1 MTISSI
7 GGKPAAAIQSLV
19 NLRNTLDDL
28 QRQLST
34 GKKSTTYA
42 GLGLDR
48 GVTVSLRAQ
57 ISAMSSFDATIDN
70 VNTRINVAQTA
81 LSRISDI
88 GASVKTSMSQGT
100 FGSSAA
106 AINTAQTA
114 AQLSLDET
122 LNLLNTRAGDRYLF
136 SGNATDQPAVESYD
150 HIVNGNGA
158 QAGLKQII
166 SERNQADLGASG
178 LGRLDITSPTATSVS
193 VAEDAVSPFGFK
205 LASVNSTLTNA
216 VVAGPAG
223 VPQALSVDLS
233 GGNPSAGDSI
243 TLRFDLPDG
252 TSENLTLTATTASP
266 PGANQ
271 FTIGA
276 DPTATT
282 ANLQTALTTSIGKLA
297 ATALTAASAN
307 QASSEFFAADANN
320 PPMRVDGPPF
330 DTATGM
336 IAGSSADTVI
346 WYTGDADSGSARA
359 TASARVD
366 PSLSVNYG
374 VRANEDGLRSIV
386 QNVATLAAITIS
398 PSDPNASDLSLAL
411 NQRLTANLNGSPG
424 DQKIS
429 NIQTDLASAQVTI
442 SAAKTRHQQQNA
454 ALADYLQQIEGV
466 SNEEVGAQILTLQT
480 RLQASMQV
488 TSMLYEISL
497 INYMP

>member
-57 ISAMSSFDATIDN
+57 ISAMTGFDSTINN

-81 LSRISDI
+81 LGRMSDI
-88 GASVKTSMSQGT
+88 GTAFKTSINQGSYGT
-100 FGSSAA
+100 TAE
-106 AINTAQTA
+106 AINVAQTA
-114 AQLSLDET
+114 AQSTLDET

-136 SGNATDQPAVESYD
+136 SGNTTDQPAVESYD
-150 HIVNGNGA
+150 HIINGNGA
-158 QAGLKQII
+158 QAGLKQFI

-216 VVAGPAG
+216 VVTGPAG
-223 VPQALSVDLS
+223 VPQALTVDLS
-233 GGNPSAGDSI
+233 GGNPNAGESI
-243 TLRFDLPDG
+243 TVRFDLPDG

-271 FTIGA
+271 FTIGV

-282 ANLQTALTTSIGKLA
+282 ANLQAALTTSVGKLA
-297 ATALTAASAN
+297 AIALTAASAN

-330 DTATGM
+330 DTATGL
-336 IAGSSADTVI
+336 IAGTSANSVI
-346 WYTGDADSGSARA
+346 WYTGDASGGSARA
-359 TASARVD
+359 TASAQVD
-366 PSLSVNYG
+366 PSLKVNYG
-374 VRANEDGLRSIV
+374 VRASEDGLRSIV
-386 QNVATLAAITIS
+386 QNIATLAATTIS
-398 PSDPNASDLSLAL
+398 PANPNAADLVLAL
-411 NQRLTANLNGSPG
+411 NQRLAGNMNGSPG

-429 NIQTDLASAQVTI
+429 DIQTDLANAQVTI
-442 SAAKTRHQQQNA
+442 NAAKTRHQQQNA

-466 SNEEVGAQILTLQT
+466 SNEELGAQILTLQT

-488 TSMLYEISL
+488 TSMLYQTSL
-497 INYMP
+497 VNFMP

>member
-1 MTISSI
+1 MTISLI
-7 GGKPAAAIQSLV
+7 GGKPATAIQSLV

-48 GVTVSLRAQ
+48 GVTVGLNAQ
-57 ISAMSSFDATIDN
+57 LSAMSGFDSTVDN

-81 LSRISDI
+81 LGRISDI
-88 GASVKTSMSQGT
+88 GASLKASINQGSYGT
-100 FGSSAA
+100 TTD
-106 AINTAQTA
+106 AINVAQTA
-114 AQLSLDET
+114 AQSTLDET

-136 SGNATDQPAVESYD
+136 SGNATDQPSVESYD
-150 HIVNGNGA
+150 HIINGNGA
-158 QAGLKQII
+158 QAGLKQLI

-216 VVAGPAG
+216 VVTGPAG
-223 VPQALSVDLS
+223 VPPALSVDLS
-233 GGNPSAGDSI
+233 GGNPNAGDSI
-243 TLRFDLPDG
+243 TMRFNLPDG
-252 TSENLTLTATTASP
+252 SSENMTLTATTASP

-282 ANLQTALTTSIGKLA
+282 ANLQSALTTSIGKLA
-297 ATALTAASAN
+297 ATSLTAASAN

-330 DTATGM
+330 DTATGL

-346 WYTGDADSGSARA
+346 WYTGDAGSGSARA
-359 TASARVD
+359 TASAQVD
-366 PSLSVNYG
+366 PSLKVNYG
-374 VRANEDGLRSIV
+374 MRANENGLRSIV
-386 QNVATLAAITIS
+386 QNLATLAATTIS
-398 PSDPNASDLSLAL
+398 PTNPNAADLSLAL
-411 NQRLTANLNGSPG
+411 NQRLAGNLNGNPG
-424 DQKIS
+424 DQKIT
-429 NIQTDLASAQVTI
+429 NIQNDLANAQVTI
-442 SAAKTRHQQQNA
+442 TAAKTRHQQQSA
-454 ALADYLQQIEGV
+454 ALSGYLEQIQGV
-466 SNEEVGAQILTLQT
+466 STEEVGAQILTLQT

-488 TSMLYEISL
+488 TSMLYQTSL
-497 INYMP
+497 VKYL